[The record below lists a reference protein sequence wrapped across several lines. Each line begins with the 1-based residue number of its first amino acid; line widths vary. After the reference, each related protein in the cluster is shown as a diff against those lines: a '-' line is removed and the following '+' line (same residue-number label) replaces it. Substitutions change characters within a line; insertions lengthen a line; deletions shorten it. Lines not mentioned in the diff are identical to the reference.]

1 VVLTAVRG
9 ALAFLTRLPVGSGA
23 AGWEAFRAA
32 PVAFPLAAYP
42 IGVLV
47 ALPVAL
53 AGLASGSVPAAASA
67 LAPAAAVASLAAVY
81 ALTGVTHAD
90 GLADLGDAAAVH
102 GDAAARR
109 AVLKDSQAGVGAAL
123 AVALAVAGLALG
135 FLAVAATV
143 LPVAGVRRAV
153 GLIVA
158 SEVGAKLGMAAI
170 ACLGDAASEGVGAE
184 LTARAGGRQLLGPLL
199 AALPALVATAPG
211 PATLAAPAAAGAALV
226 VALACLRWADR
237 RLGGVNGDVFGAANE
252 LGRIA
257 GLHAGVVVLLL
268 A

>member
-9 ALAFLTRLPVGSGA
+9 ALAFLTRLPVGGGA
-23 AGWEAFRAA
+23 AGWAAFRAA
-32 PVAFPLAAYP
+32 PAAFPLAAYP
-42 IGVLV
+42 IGALV

-53 AGLASGSVPAAASA
+53 AGLLPGAAPGLAPTAAA
-67 LAPAAAVASLAAVY
+67 ASLAAVY
-81 ALTGVTHAD
+81 AVTGVAHAD

-102 GDAAARR
+102 GDADARR
-109 AVLKDSQAGVGAAL
+109 AVLKDSQAGVGAVL

-135 FLAVAATV
+135 LYALVAVV
-143 LPVAGVRRAV
+143 LPAAGLRRAV
-153 GLIVA
+153 GLLVA

-170 ACLGDAASEGVGAE
+170 ACLGDAAFEGVGAE
-184 LTARAGGRQLLGPLL
+184 LTSRAGRRQLLGPLV
-199 AALPALVATAPG
+199 AALPALLFTAPG
-211 PATLAAPAAAGAALV
+211 PATLAAPAAVAAALA

-252 LGRIA
+252 LGRVA
-257 GLHAGVVVLLL
+257 GLHAGAVVLLL